1 MSRLFLSSLSLLLTV
16 GLAGAQPPRVP
27 KNFFQNR
34 QALLKKQEQAAKN
47 NAGVARKILRRM
59 LQTEMSLAFQAREV
73 SVGGDGRSTEQWVKR
88 DPKLGI
94 RRESIKPEG
103 ILLID
108 DRRRQVL
115 VHQKE
120 KRYQESKSQLAEM
133 QKHLQEALRGEGGM
147 LVVELQGTDTIAGR
161 PADVVF
167 VHLGPSGMGPS
178 RRFWVD
184 RETGLRLRMEERA
197 PDSRIL
203 SNTYYLSLELSP
215 NFKPDDF
222 VPPPV
227 PAGFRRILDNQ
238 KRYKTIEEAARDG
251 VTVRQP
257 TWLPLGFN
265 LRNIMVAKAAHP
277 RTTLFWGNGLTTLSL
292 VSIASPMPPLLV
304 RLLKGA
310 ESGIVQPPKGERSYT
325 WKTSEGYCLLI
336 GNLPDDQLKRIA
348 DSVK

>member
-1 MSRLFLSSLSLLLTV
+1 MSRLFLSRFFISSLGLLLTV
-16 GLAGAQPPRVP
+16 RLASAQPPPRVP
-27 KNFFQNR
+27 KNFLQNR

-47 NAGVARKILRRM
+47 NAGLARKILRRM
-59 LQTEMSLAFQAREV
+59 VQTEISLAFQAREV

-103 ILLID
+103 ILLVD

-133 QKHLQEALRGEGGM
+133 QKHLQEALRGEGG
-147 LVVELQGTDTIAGR
+147 LLSVELQGTDSIAGR

-197 PDSRIL
+197 GGSDGRIL
-203 SNTYYLSLELSP
+203 SNTYYLSLELNP
-215 NFKPDDF
+215 VFKPDDF

-227 PAGFRRILDNQ
+227 PKGFQRILDNQ
-238 KRYKTIEEAARDG
+238 KRYRTLDAAARDG
-251 VTVRQP
+251 
-257 TWLPLGFN
+257 
-265 LRNIMVAKAAHP
+265 A
-277 RTTLFWGNGLTTLSL
+277 
-292 VSIASPMPPLLV
+292 
-304 RLLKGA
+304 
-310 ESGIVQPPKGERSYT
+310 
-325 WKTSEGYCLLI
+325 
-336 GNLPDDQLKRIA
+336 
-348 DSVK
+348 